1 MAVLV
6 VVAVTAALAAAVTMT
21 TLGAAAAA
29 AAAGY
34 RAQGEQASR
43 LAESAV
49 QQVVA
54 ALASGALAVPAVGA
68 PRRLLNGEDVATGGS
83 MPVGVV
89 TAPVASW
96 PPVVAAPLAGGG
108 SGRGASVLIA
118 RVLGPD
124 GDGRGQRGG
133 ADPDVLLDV
142 EAKVWFR
149 NARVSVRARLLATST
164 GIRLLHWL
172 H

>member
-1 MAVLV
+1 MNGRGELACAGRGDSGLAVLV
-6 VVAVTAALAAAVTMT
+6 VVAVTAALAAAVTIT

-68 PRRLLNGEDVATGGS
+68 PRRLLNGVDVATGGS
-83 MPVGVV
+83 VPVGVV

-96 PPVVAAPLAGGG
+96 PQVVAAPLAGGG
-108 SGRGASVLIA
+108 SGRGCGEI
-118 RVLGPD
+118 LG
-124 GDGRGQRGG
+124 
-133 ADPDVLLDV
+133 VLL
-142 EAKVWFR
+142 EA
-149 NARVSVRARLLATST
+149 
-164 GIRLLHWL
+164 
-172 H
+172 